1 MANKISSSLKQECGT
16 KITIGHR
23 GQLFKVL
30 LPLTY
35 LSSFLTNPRLRDRS
49 AYSGQDTPAL
59 AIKRMSLNC
68 VQKSI
73 WWRQFLTWGSLFPD
87 DSSFCQVDK
96 HWTQNALLKCFPMRS
111 FYLDP
116 FKTYKDYNSFVNINF
131 YDLFMQTLS
140 HLWVLNWG
148 FYSEDLFKENLVGG
162 FFFPLLNQNMII
174 IQKIPLLISCIF
186 PLHT

>member
-1 MANKISSSLKQECGT
+1 M
-16 KITIGHR
+16 H
-23 GQLFKVL
+23 
-30 LPLTY
+30 
-35 LSSFLTNPRLRDRS
+35 
-49 AYSGQDTPAL
+49 
-59 AIKRMSLNC
+59 
-68 VQKSI
+68 
-73 WWRQFLTWGSLFPD
+73 
-87 DSSFCQVDK
+87 
-96 HWTQNALLKCFPMRS
+96 S

-116 FKTYKDYNSFVNINF
+116 FKTYKDYNFFVNINF